1 MKKALVGKKLSM
13 TQVYDENG
21 NVVPVTVLELGPNVI
36 VQKKTEEKD
45 GYKAFKVG
53 YGSIKEKNCPAPIV
67 KDLKKKDISPCRVM
81 REIDMFDEAL
91 EVGSVIDC
99 SILEDVKKVTVIS
112 TSKGKGFAGGV
123 KRYGFGGGRKTHGS
137 HFHRAPGSV
146 GACAY
151 PGEVWKG
158 QRMPGRKGTDKVTVK
173 NLNVVKIDK
182 EKNIVLVSGAIPGR
196 KDTIVMVKES

>member
-45 GYKAFKVG
+45 GYKAFKIG
-53 YGSIKEKNCPAPIV
+53 YGEIKEKKCPSPIL
-67 KDLKKKDISPCRVM
+67 KDLKNKDISPCRVM
-81 REIDMFDEAL
+81 REIDLFDEAL

-99 SILEDVKKVTVIS
+99 SILEDVKKVNVVSI
-112 TSKGKGFAGGV
+112 SKGKGFAGSV
-123 KRYGFGGGRKTHGS
+123 KRHGFGGGRKTHGS
-137 HFHRAPGSV
+137 HFHKAPGSI
-146 GACAY
+146 GACAF

-158 QRMPGRKGTDKVTVK
+158 QRMPGRKGNARVTVK
-173 NLNVVKIDK
+173 NLSVVRIDK
-182 EKNIVLVSGAIPGR
+182 ERNIVLVSGAIPGR
-196 KDTIVMVKES
+196 KNTIVMVRES